1 MASGASAPGGRYVS
15 EATRNRWRREIRL
28 ILGDLDELIR
38 RLEHLE
44 VEIKNAPVVVSAEEV
59 EDGDEGGFGSEPV
72 VYNVFYQTRPDGH
85 ATFTLDR
92 GKPFTLAPQLA
103 EVFQF
108 LATGKQEPGCN
119 DPLVGWRTREE
130 ILEFLAGL
138 GHRNYRKHFVNNLVH
153 RLKQALRD
161 ADLNPALIQTHRHKG
176 VRLSY
181 KRSADGLTEGL

>member
-1 MASGASAPGGRYVS
+1 MASGGSAFGGGDFS

-28 ILGDLDELIR
+28 ILGEMEKLIT
-38 RLEHLE
+38 RLEYLE
-44 VEIKNAPVVVSAEEV
+44 VTIKNAAVQVLPERV
-59 EDGDEGGFGSEPV
+59 DEKERGICGSDPV

-108 LATGKQEPGCN
+108 LATGKQDPGCN
-119 DPLVGWRTREE
+119 DPLVGWRSRKE
-130 ILEFLAGL
+130 ILEFLVGL
-138 GHRNYRKHFVNNLVH
+138 GHRDYRKHFVNNLVH
-153 RLKQALRD
+153 RLKKALQD
-161 ADLNPALIQTHRHKG
+161 ADLNPALIQTHRRKG

-181 KRSADGLTEGL
+181 KRSADGPTEGI